1 MYFVYFLSTTPPNHP
16 KLKNLEYSIID
27 HFLIILQVALL
38 HSSPILSPTQ
48 CEENTMAGF
57 KALKGEGHWP
67 TLLAAFLY
75 FDFSFMVWTML
86 GPLST
91 EINEALVASGA
102 MAMSAGEKATLLSLP
117 ILSGALLRIL
127 LGFGV
132 DKFGAK
138 KTALISQAI
147 VISALF
153 FTYFQAE
160 SITYN
165 QLLVV
170 ALGLGFAGASFAVA
184 LPQAGQW
191 YPPKLQGVVLG
202 IAGAGNI
209 GVVIDFLFAPKIAEH
224 YGWDAVF
231 LVGGVLSSIIFVAYM
246 FMAKDAPENVYKAN
260 PKKLNDYG
268 KLLKDKDTWWF
279 NLFYA
284 ISFGGF
290 VGFAGYMKVYLM
302 NTYSTEMA
310 DLGMAWLAE
319 ENVKVMAGYFGAL
332 CIFAGAILRPIGGAV
347 ADKMGGIKSL
357 YIFFG
362 MVATL
367 AVINALIELP
377 FAAAILVLF
386 LIMANLGMAKGAVF
400 QLVPQR
406 FGKDIG
412 IMTGII
418 GAAGGLGGT
427 ALIKTL
433 GWSKGAFDGYTAGFL
448 IFAGVVFLAIAGIS
462 FVKTRWRTTWGA
474 AAGGRI

>member
-1 MYFVYFLSTTPPNHP
+1 
-16 KLKNLEYSIID
+16 
-27 HFLIILQVALL
+27 
-38 HSSPILSPTQ
+38 
-48 CEENTMAGF
+48 MANF

-91 EINEALVASGA
+91 EIAESLAATGFIITASQ
-102 MAMSAGEKATLLSLP
+102 KATLLSLP

-132 DKFGAK
+132 DKFGPK
-138 KTALISQAI
+138 MTALISQAV
-147 VISALF
+147 VIASLF
-153 FTYFQAE
+153 FAFFQGEA
-160 SITYN
+160 ITYG
-165 QLLVV
+165 QLLIV

-202 IAGAGNI
+202 IAGAGNV
-209 GVVIDFLFAPKIAEH
+209 GVVLDFLFAPKIAQFW
-224 YGWDAVF
+224 GWQSVF
-231 LVGGVLSSIIFVAYM
+231 LVGAVLSTIIFIVYL
-246 FMAKDAPENVYKAN
+246 FMAKDAPSSVYKQN
-260 PKKLNDYG
+260 PKTIAGYM

-302 NTYSTEMA
+302 NTYFDDMQA
-310 DLGMAWLAE
+310 LGLAWLAE
-319 ENVKVMAGYFGAL
+319 ENVKVMAGYFGAI
-332 CIFAGAILRPIGGAV
+332 CIFAGAILRPVGGAI

-357 YIFFG
+357 YIFYG
-362 MVATL
+362 MVAAL
-367 AVINALIELP
+367 ALLNALVTLP
-377 FAAAILVLF
+377 FGVAILVLF
-386 LIMANLGMAKGAVF
+386 TIMANLGMANGAVF

-433 GWSKGAFDGYTAGFL
+433 GWSKGAFDGYSAGFI
-448 IFAGVVFLAIAGIS
+448 IFAAVVLVAIGGIS
-462 FVKTRWRTTWGA
+462 MVKTRWRTTWGA
-474 AAGGRI
+474 QSGGII